1 MGRGLFA
8 SLFEE
13 LLQLDKR
20 IESFDKQLASI
31 HRQSPQCRRIAEVEG
46 IGPITATALV
56 AAICDGK
63 SFTKRKTAFSLARPS
78 AAATFERR
86 QAPSTRDQQAR
97 RSVFADVVDPRC
109 AIGGVSGKR
118 QDGRAQPVD
127 CREAGEAGDAENM
140 RCGRQ
145 QERQDRLGPTGARGF
160 VPKGRIEFPTH
171 GLQEIQSDGAIGKT
185 GLF

>member
-1 MGRGLFA
+1 MLLEDGDNELTPMGRDLFA

-63 SFTKRKTAFSLARPS
+63 SFTNGRQLS
-78 AAATFERR
+78 AWLGAWCRGSIRAETSD
-86 QAPSTRDQQAR
+86 A
-97 RSVFADVVDPRC
+97 C
-109 AIGGVSGKR
+109 SGS
-118 QDGRAQPVD
+118 AS
-127 CREAGEAGDAENM
+127 AEI
-140 RCGRQ
+140 RICGRC
-145 QERQDRLGPTGARGF
+145 
-160 VPKGRIEFPTH
+160 
-171 GLQEIQSDGAIGKT
+171 
-185 GLF
+185 